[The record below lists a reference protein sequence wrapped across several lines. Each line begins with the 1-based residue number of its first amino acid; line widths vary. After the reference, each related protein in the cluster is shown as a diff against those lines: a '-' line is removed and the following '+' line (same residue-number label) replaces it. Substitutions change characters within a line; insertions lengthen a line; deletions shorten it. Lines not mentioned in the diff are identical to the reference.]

1 MKVSLIDAEASQA
14 NCGTAENAI
23 ASLKTAKGQ
32 GKPYLIEWRQ
42 SEAKASHLQGDAGCG
57 CGPVE

>member
-1 MKVSLIDAEASQA
+1 MNVSLIDAEASQP
-14 NCGTAENAI
+14 NCETAEYAI
-23 ASLKTAKGQ
+23 AALKTAKEQ

-42 SEAKASHLQGDAGCG
+42 SDAKAFDLQGDAGCG